1 MKTKLGNMTHSEWL
15 RHNEKLERKQNQKRR
30 QVICTKI
37 RFKDADNER
46 RKIYRRATARLI
58 ARMSNNLL
66 TLFHGT
72 YIQKAKCRIVCH
84 TSIGTTVIL
93 QRNRR
98 FGDFKVVNQKFENLT
113 LRQTEIEWKE
123 CLATFKTIFP
133 ERIEKVIDENTLPQ
147 DLPSHM
153 IKHCKNIKS
162 TFKKIEFC
170 PMGGKTQSIESNS
183 YSPIYEDKGKD
194 KIGNDIELNFKKV
207 NECIENQKEKISLPS
222 AKDFQFIN
230 PNGSEK
236 SFKVINQIK

>member
-1 MKTKLGNMTHSEWL
+1 MKTKLGNMTHAEWI
-15 RHNEKLERKQNQKRR
+15 RHNENLERKQNQKRR

-37 RFKDADNER
+37 RFIDAQAE
-46 RKIYRRATARLI
+46 KKKVYRRSTARLI
-58 ARMSNNLL
+58 SRMCNPLL

-72 YIQKAKCRIVCH
+72 YIQKARCRIVCH

-98 FGDFKVVNQKFENLT
+98 FGEFKVVNQKFENLT
-113 LRQTEIEWKE
+113 FEQTEIEWKE
-123 CLATFKTIFP
+123 CFATFKRFFP
-133 ERIEKVIDENTLPQ
+133 ERKVKEIEILP
-147 DLPSHM
+147 
-153 IKHCKNIKS
+153 HCKNIKS

-170 PMGGKTQSIESNS
+170 PIGGKTQTIESNS

-194 KIGNDIELNFKKV
+194 SIGHDVEPNFKKV
-207 NECIENQKEKISLPS
+207 NECIKNQKEKRSLPS
-222 AKDFQFIN
+222 AKNFEFIN